1 MAHVSLILPIA
12 PGAVQLDDQIGEHRR
27 MLEEA
32 GHRVEVL
39 VVADP
44 RLAADLVGLEGSWN
58 LLVADEPGLAVSA
71 VAGLRA
77 ARGDVLLVLDLER
90 GYRPEELARVVAPL
104 DRGEAD
110 LAVASRGN
118 LSSNTRR
125 RRRLS
130 AWTGALA
137 RALVGTS
144 DPLSGLVALSRPF
157 AQEADKALEPVGS
170 WYAIELLM
178 KARGRRVDVPV
189 HVSAPPPPRG
199 RDVGLDGLRHLKRLA
214 DHRFGNA
221 SQLLQFCLVGASG
234 MVVDLTCYALFQL
247 LFSQTWL
254 ARVRAPLGG
263 ESLALA
269 VAGALAIAVALTWNF
284 SLNRRLTFSYARNG
298 SLVRQ
303 FVAYVLSNALGIAL
317 SFSLRLVLPG
327 HFGFFHRHKLAAAL
341 VGIVT
346 ATGISFS
353 MSRWVVFRR
362 RTVPQKTDPVAH
374 RVRRTAR
381 RPIPRIGLRDRPSDP

>member
-12 PGAVQLDDQIGEHRR
+12 PGAVQLDDRIGEHRR
-27 MLEEA
+27 TLEQA
-32 GHRVEVL
+32 GHRVEVV

-44 RLAADLVGLEGSWN
+44 RLGADLVGLEGSWD
-58 LLVADEPGLAVSA
+58 LLLADEPGLAASA
-71 VAGLRA
+71 VTGLRA
-77 ARGDVLLVLDLER
+77 ARGDVLLILDLER
-90 GYRPEELARVVAPL
+90 GYRPEELARVAAPL

-110 LAVASRGN
+110 LAVSSRGDVPGGP
-118 LSSNTRR
+118 RR
-125 RRRLS
+125 RGRLS

-137 RALVGTS
+137 RTLVGTS

-157 AQEADKALEPVGS
+157 AQEADEALEPVGS
-170 WYAIELLM
+170 WYAVELLM
-178 KARGRRVDVPV
+178 KARGRCLDVPV
-189 HVSAPPPPRG
+189 HIGAEPPPR
-199 RDVGLDGLRHLKRLA
+199 RREIGLDDLRHLKRLV

-221 SQLLQFCLVGASG
+221 SRLLQFCLVGASG

-254 ARVRAPLGG
+254 ARVRASLGG

-284 SLNRRLTFSYARNG
+284 SLNRRLTFSYARDG

-303 FVAYVLSNALGIAL
+303 FLAYVLSNALGIAL
-317 SFSLRLVLPG
+317 SFSLRIILPG
-327 HFGFFHRHKLAAAL
+327 HFGLFRRHKLAAAA
-341 VGIVT
+341 VGIVA

-362 RTVPQKTDPVAH
+362 RTVPFKSPPTPTGYPV
-374 RVRRTAR
+374 
-381 RPIPRIGLRDRPSDP
+381 INSRDFRYLKGTSSLD